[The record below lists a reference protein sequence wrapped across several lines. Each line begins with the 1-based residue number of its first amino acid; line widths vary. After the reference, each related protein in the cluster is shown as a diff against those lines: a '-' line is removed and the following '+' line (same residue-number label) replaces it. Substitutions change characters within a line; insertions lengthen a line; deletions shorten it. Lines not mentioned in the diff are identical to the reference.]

1 MIWGSDCHVT
11 ISYRD
16 VQIIIL
22 NFMLFKY
29 ICTLIYKQYETNE
42 KSNDEIYQLAKDQ
55 AMVKKLK
62 KQKI

>member
-1 MIWGSDCHVT
+1 
-11 ISYRD
+11 
-16 VQIIIL
+16 
-22 NFMLFKY
+22 MLFKY

-42 KSNDEIYQLAKDQ
+42 KSNDEIYQLANDQ